1 MQFPKL
7 FRLRQTF
14 PRPLVTDVI
23 GEVDR
28 QLTMLELSEKV
39 KPGETVAITAGSRGI
54 ANIKEIIK
62 AIVDHLKQIG
72 AKPFIV
78 PAMGSHGG
86 GTAEGQ
92 IGVLASYGITPE
104 YCGCE
109 IRASMETI
117 VVCQAKEGFP
127 VHFDKHA
134 SQADHVV
141 VCGRVKAHTDF
152 TGEIQSGLM
161 KMMLIGL
168 GKHNGAKVYHKA
180 IMDNSFTQIVQSVA
194 REVLSQCNILC
205 GLAIIENGYDETGH
219 IIGVP
224 ANEIEQREP
233 ELLRLANSLLPKL
246 PFEEADV
253 LIVDEI
259 GKNISGAG
267 MDTNIV
273 GRKFNDH
280 AATGD
285 ETPRVKRIVLRGL
298 TEETHGNASGI
309 GMCEFCLTRMVEQMD
324 RNITNI
330 NSITSGHVTAA
341 MIPIHYDTD
350 REILE
355 NALQTIGL
363 RPPHEARIMWIPH
376 TLAIDE
382 VVCSEAYLAEVKS
395 RSELEALFQPLE
407 MPLDSAGMLPS
418 VTKWL
423 P

>member
-1 MQFPKL
+1 MQLPKL

-14 PRPLVTDVI
+14 PRPLVDDI
-23 GEVDR
+23 PAEVDS
-28 QLTMLELSEKV
+28 QLASLELSKQV

-54 ANIKEIIK
+54 AHIKEIIK
-62 AIVDHLKQIG
+62 AIVDHLKGIG

-92 IGVLASYGITPE
+92 LGVLASYGITPE

-117 VVCQAKEGFP
+117 IVCQAKEGFP

-134 SQADHVV
+134 SEADHVV

-180 IMDNSFTQIVQSVA
+180 IMDNTFTQIVQSVA

-224 ANEIEQREP
+224 ADQIEKREP
-233 ELLRLANSLLPKL
+233 ELLRLANTLLPKL
-246 PFEEADV
+246 PFEEADL
-253 LIVDEI
+253 LIIDEI

-285 ETPRVKRIVLRGL
+285 EKPRIKRIALRGL

-330 NSITSGHVTAA
+330 NSVTSGHVTAA
-341 MIPIHYDTD
+341 MIPIYYDTD

-363 RPPHEARIMWIPH
+363 RPPQDARVMWIPH
-376 TLAIDE
+376 TLSIDE
-382 VVCSEAYLAEVKS
+382 VVCSEAFLAEAKS
-395 RSELEALFQPLE
+395 RDDLEVLFEPLE
-407 MPLDSAGMLPS
+407 IPLDSQGMLPA
-418 VTKWL
+418 VTQWR

>member
-14 PRPLVTDVI
+14 PRPRVADVV

-28 QLTMLELSEKV
+28 QLSSLELGGKV

-62 AIVDHLKQIG
+62 AIVDHLKGIG

-92 IGVLASYGITPE
+92 VGVLASYGITPE

-134 SQADHVV
+134 SQADHVI

-168 GKHNGAKVYHKA
+168 GKHNGAKIYHRA

-224 ANEIEQREP
+224 ADQIEHREK

-273 GRKFNDH
+273 GRKYNDH

-309 GMCEFCLTRMVEQMD
+309 GMCEFCLTRLVDQMD

-341 MIPIHYDTD
+341 MIPIHYETD

-355 NALQTIGL
+355 NALVTIGL
-363 RPPHEARIMWIPH
+363 RPPHEARVMWIPH

-382 VVCSEAYLAEVKS
+382 VVCSESYFAEAQT
-395 RSELEALFQPLE
+395 RDDLEVLCQPQE
-407 MPLDSAGMLPS
+407 IPLDAAGMLPA
-418 VTKWL
+418 VTQWQA
-423 P
+423 

>member
-1 MQFPKL
+1 MQLPKL

-14 PRPLVTDVI
+14 HRPLVADI
-23 GEVDR
+23 PGEVDS
-28 QLTMLELSEKV
+28 QLAKLELSKKV

-62 AIVDHLKQIG
+62 AIVDHLKEIG
-72 AKPFIV
+72 AKPYIV

-92 IGVLASYGITPE
+92 LGVLASYGITPE

-109 IRASMETI
+109 LRASMETI
-117 VVCQAKEGFP
+117 IVCQAKEGFP

-134 SQADHVV
+134 SEADHVV

-180 IMDNSFTQIVQSVA
+180 IMDNTFTQIVQSVA

-219 IIGVP
+219 IISVP
-224 ANEIEQREP
+224 ADQIEQREP

-246 PFEEADV
+246 PFDEADL

-285 ETPRVKRIVLRGL
+285 EKPRIKRIALRGL

-309 GMCEFCLTRMVEQMD
+309 GMSEFCLTRLVDEMD

-330 NSITSGHVTAA
+330 NSVTSGHVTAA

-355 NALQTIGL
+355 NALVTIGL
-363 RPPHEARIMWIPH
+363 RPPHEARVMWIPH

-382 VVCSEAYLAEVKS
+382 IVCSEAFLAEAKS
-395 RSELEALFQPLE
+395 RDELEVLFEPLE
-407 MPLDSAGMLPS
+407 IPLDENGMLPP
-418 VTKWL
+418 VTKWR